1 MMQEGCAT
9 ANGVKL
15 RNPCGTNLCYL
26 NTAIN
31 CVAMNKKLRSL
42 AFEAEVGQRKLAEED
57 VLTELKNILRLQD
70 IVGDSSMLRRLLH
83 AKFNRFEEGEQ
94 NDAADAFFSILE
106 CVSGADNY
114 CRLNIKVNYTCVE
127 CGFKKSK
134 IDDTQLSLM
143 LFDASN
149 INITLQDAVDQWVSR
164 ISMVEF
170 SCECKEQ
177 LLLGSGFKPEMF
189 YTKHKEEYEMLDT
202 PDILHIKVKDREIRD
217 NSIEIKEILYL
228 NGTR

>member
-1 MMQEGCAT
+1 MMQEGCET
-9 ANGVKL
+9 AYGVKL
-15 RNPCGTNLCYL
+15 RNPYGTNLCYL

-31 CVAMNKKLRSL
+31 CVAMNTKLRSL
-42 AFEAEVGQRKLAEED
+42 ALVAEVGQRKLAEED

-149 INITLQDAVDQWVSR
+149 VT
-164 ISMVEF
+164 
-170 SCECKEQ
+170 
-177 LLLGSGFKPEMF
+177 
-189 YTKHKEEYEMLDT
+189 
-202 PDILHIKVKDREIRD
+202 
-217 NSIEIKEILYL
+217 
-228 NGTR
+228 

>member
-1 MMQEGCAT
+1 MQEGCAT
-9 ANGVKL
+9 PHGVKL
-15 RNPCGTNLCYL
+15 RNPYGTNLCYL

-31 CVAMNKKLRSL
+31 CVAMNNKLRSL
-42 AFEAEVGQRKLAEED
+42 ALGSEVGQGGLAEED
-57 VLTELKNILRLQD
+57 VLRELKNILRLQD
-70 IVGDSSMLRRLLH
+70 IVGDSSNLRHLLH
-83 AKFNRFEEGEQ
+83 VKFNRFEEGEQ
-94 NDAADAFFSILE
+94 NDAADAFLSILE
-106 CVSGADNY
+106 CVSGAGNY

-149 INITLQDAVDQWVSR
+149 VNKTLQDAVDQWVSR

-177 LLLGSGFKPEMF
+177 LLLGLFEARNV
-189 YTKHKEEYEMLDT
+189 
-202 PDILHIKVKDREIRD
+202 LH
-217 NSIEIKEILYL
+217 
-228 NGTR
+228 